1 MSRKHIRTE
10 VTGKGNT
17 VIVRN
22 GDFNKALRIFKKRL
36 VEDGVLQTLKAKQF
50 YEKPSEKRKR
60 EKAAGKARWLKKENK
75 MKQDMGL

>member
-1 MSRKHIRTE
+1 MSRKH
-10 VTGKGNT
+10 
-17 VIVRN
+17 
-22 GDFNKALRIFKKRL
+22 KALRIFKKRL

>member
-1 MSRKHIRTE
+1 MYPEINIKINKYKSFIDYDRT
-10 VTGKGNT
+10 K
-17 VIVRN
+17 
-22 GDFNKALRIFKKRL
+22 FKKRL